1 MRGFQAHSFMNSFLE
16 ANGCCNI
23 VCGRHLTVS
32 TVDFPLTK
40 SSHWYCSNRPC
51 RFFRDNYGSFHQL
64 MGFGHA
70 AAKKK
75 TSHLEDHTSG
85 EFITLV
91 FGSRK
96 NCCHPIY
103 LGKLSYF
110 TNLNSSAIW
119 GWFLLLTTIIV
130 RSQWGRYN
138 LPRSITG
145 L

>member
-51 RFFRDNYGSFHQL
+51 RFFVTTMVLFTSWWDLVMPQQ
-64 MGFGHA
+64 
-70 AAKKK
+70 KK